1 MCAVEYLKLLKSSLT
16 YTGLN
21 TVVMPG
27 DTEPRR
33 TQAHPSPK
41 TSGQPMKSRYQ
52 LSQSGVVP
60 LYLSRGSGGDRIRGW
75 TKSDEDP
82 RAKIGHTGGSFRG
95 FHQGCYEA
103 TTPRGRG
110 RGRGHNPRG
119 RGRGRGHNPRGR
131 GRGHNP
137 RGRGRGRGQDP
148 SIEIL
153 IIITVSN

>member
-1 MCAVEYLKLLKSSLT
+1 MWRLVLETLKILT
-16 YTGLN
+16 YTYTRLN

-41 TSGQPMKSRYQ
+41 TSGQPMKSCYQ

-60 LYLSRGSGGDRIRGW
+60 LYLSRGSGGDQIRGW

-95 FHQGCYEA
+95 FNA
-103 TTPRGRG
+103 P
-110 RGRGHNPRG
+110 
-119 RGRGRGHNPRGR
+119 
-131 GRGHNP
+131 
-137 RGRGRGRGQDP
+137 
-148 SIEIL
+148 
-153 IIITVSN
+153 TVSQVAQVDSESEE

>member
-1 MCAVEYLKLLKSSLT
+1 MWRLVLETLKILT
-16 YTGLN
+16 YTYTRLN

-27 DTEPRR
+27 ATEPRR

-82 RAKIGHTGGSFRG
+82 RAKIGHNTYSPRVEHRYFRG
-95 FHQGCYEA
+95 KLPIFGETLSSHLPFRLEEGSSGLFYRFFVDISA
-103 TTPRGRG
+103 
-110 RGRGHNPRG
+110 
-119 RGRGRGHNPRGR
+119 
-131 GRGHNP
+131 
-137 RGRGRGRGQDP
+137 
-148 SIEIL
+148 IL
-153 IIITVSN
+153 RAVEFIFVALRSVSLAGL